1 MVIRERMPDDDSA
14 IRRLND
20 MAFGGT
26 EESKLIEDLRTAGLV
41 AVELVAVDP
50 MVDGHI
56 LFSALDVTVLG
67 KPVRALALAP
77 MAVQPH
83 RQRHG
88 IGSALVRAG
97 LQQARER
104 GWQAVVVLGHQDY
117 YPRFGFSAALAR
129 PLEAPFSGASFMA
142 LELEPGAL
150 QGGEGRVVYPP
161 PFGITA

>member
-1 MVIRERMPDDDSA
+1 MVIRERTSADDDA
-14 IRRLND
+14 IRHIND
-20 MAFGGT
+20 AAFGGT
-26 EESKLIEDLRTAGLV
+26 DESRLIEDLRAAGLV

-50 MVDGHI
+50 LVDGHI
-56 LFSALDVTVLG
+56 LFSALDVTVGG

-97 LQQARER
+97 LQRACE
-104 GWQAVVVLGHQDY
+104 GAWQAVVVLGHQDY

-150 QGGEGRVVYPP
+150 QGGAGRVVYPP
-161 PFGITA
+161 AFGL